1 MPRKKARVSTSTAAA
16 PRRARKPRPA
26 AAKRGTNRATG
37 ASARDAARRREL
49 ARIVRPMVRKLV
61 AEAMEDH
68 LDVLDA
74 RAALAEPGESI
85 PWEEFWRRVDGRAD
99 G

>member
-16 PRRARKPRPA
+16 PRKARKPRPA
-26 AAKRGTNRATG
+26 TSKRGTNRATG

-68 LDVLDA
+68 LDILEA
-74 RAALAEPGESI
+74 ERNLAEGGEPI
-85 PWEEFWRRVDGRAD
+85 PFEEFWKRVGR
-99 G
+99 